1 MTKATTDTSEDAKDD
16 ATFVDL
22 EDEVSENI
30 EMNDATED
38 EADADEIDPLVEA
51 SDADIVAQV
60 ALEADEQDDMPKLT
74 HAEINLGRFTVTKV
88 SYE

>member
-1 MTKATTDTSEDAKDD
+1 MTKVTTDTSEDAEDD

-22 EDEVSENI
+22 EDEVGENI

-38 EADADEIDPLVEA
+38 EEDADEIDPSVEA

-74 HAEINLGRFTVTKV
+74 RAEINLGRFAVTKV